1 MQDFFALNL
10 SALQKTSPNL
20 AKRLQDV
27 VPNTHYE
34 VFLGDDVLN
43 FNIID
48 TRDCAPIFVDSPL
61 TQTNQKIVEF
71 MPYAQYLYYGML
83 MVAPNGSAWAKSGES
98 KTVTGT
104 PLNFST
110 HMNANA
116 SSMWFEKAKDIHG
129 KKWTEIYEKTLKGGI

>member
-1 MQDFFALNL
+1 MAAEF
-10 SALQKTSPNL
+10 T
-20 AKRLQDV
+20 V
-27 VPNTHYE
+27 
-34 VFLGDDVLN
+34 N
-43 FNIID
+43 FNPNAVMARIEGAEEAALFV
-48 TRDCAPIFVDSPL
+48 TSEQVLVDSNFYCPWNEKTL
-61 TQTNQKIVEF
+61 IQSSLDNSDLNNGIVQWV
-71 MPYAQYLYYGML
+71 MLYAQYLYYGML

-129 KKWTEIYEKTLKGGI
+129 KEWTEIYEKTLKGGI